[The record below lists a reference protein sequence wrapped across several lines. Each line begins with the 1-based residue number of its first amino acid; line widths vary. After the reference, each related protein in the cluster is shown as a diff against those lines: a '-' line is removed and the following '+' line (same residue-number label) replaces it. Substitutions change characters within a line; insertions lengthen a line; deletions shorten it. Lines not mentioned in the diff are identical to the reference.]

1 MVEFPMK
8 VSAIILTYNRAH
20 MVAEAIDSVL
30 NQTFRD
36 FELIVVDNYSSD
48 NTESVVKSY
57 ADKRIR
63 YFKHQNNGFIGVN
76 RNYGIK
82 KSRGEYIAFLDDD
95 DLWLPEKLEKQVE
108 LLDSN
113 KELGLVYSDIYLIDS
128 NGNLREHTYFYRI
141 KPFRGE
147 VFNELLQGNFIPLS
161 TVVIRQGVLDEVG
174 GFNLRFIIAQDY
186 DLWLRI
192 AEHYSIDYAEA
203 PLAKYR
209 VHGESG
215 LKNTALSYQEVVQIK
230 EHWLNKKPE
239 LKRELGS
246 LFRLRR
252 GLQCCLLASYY
263 VCKYRNRKA
272 IKDFINLLK
281 YFLLP
286 KRGTHKDILL

>member
-20 MVAEAIDSVL
+20 MVTEAIDSVL
-30 NQTFRD
+30 KQSFKD

-57 ADKRIR
+57 NDKRIR

-95 DLWLPEKLEKQVE
+95 DLWLPKKLEKQVE

-113 KELGLVYSDIYLIDS
+113 KELGLVYSDTYIMDS
-128 NGNLREHTYFYRI
+128 NGNLRENTYFRRI
-141 KPFRGE
+141 KPARGNA
-147 VFNELLQGNFIPLS
+147 FNELLQDNFIPML
-161 TVVIRQGVLDEVG
+161 TVVIRREMLSKVG
-174 GFNLRFIIAQDY
+174 IFNPRYKIALDY

-192 AEHYSIDYAEA
+192 AEHYPIDFIEQ

-209 VHGESG
+209 VHSESG
-215 LKNTALSYQEVVQIK
+215 FQKNIALSYQEILQII
-230 EHWLNKKPE
+230 EHWLNRNPE
-239 LKRELGS
+239 LKRELGP
-246 LFRLRR
+246 LFRLRK
-252 GLQCCLLASYY
+252 GLAYCRLASYY
-263 VCKYRNRKA
+263 AYKYRDRKA
-272 IKDFINLLK
+272 IKELVNLVK
-281 YFLLP
+281 YSLLP
-286 KRGTHKDILL
+286 RHNTH